1 VYTSFRGRLLL
12 LDYHLLLSTSSLVLQ
27 LVVLALLLVAV
38 VLKTK
43 KRFRPHG
50 MLMSAA
56 VFLHLISLV
65 IVMGPSFGAIA
76 FTMTGL
82 SEMIVILS
90 VVHGVLGLI
99 ALLLGVW
106 LVVAWRFRQSIQ
118 YCAPKK
124 KLMLATFTSWIIA
137 LLLGVALYFI
147 LYFP

>member
-1 VYTSFRGRLLL
+1 MPL

-50 MLMSAA
+50 MLMATA
-56 VFLHLISLV
+56 VILHVISIV

-76 FTMTGL
+76 FTVTGL
-82 SEMIVILS
+82 SEMIVALS
-90 VVHGVLGLI
+90 VVHGVLGLV
-99 ALLLGVW
+99 ALVLGIW
-106 LVVAWRFRQSIQ
+106 LVAAWRFRQSIQ

-124 KLMLATFTSWIIA
+124 RVMDVTFASWITA
-137 LLLGVALYFI
+137 LVLGIALYFI
-147 LYFP
+147 LYLPLMA